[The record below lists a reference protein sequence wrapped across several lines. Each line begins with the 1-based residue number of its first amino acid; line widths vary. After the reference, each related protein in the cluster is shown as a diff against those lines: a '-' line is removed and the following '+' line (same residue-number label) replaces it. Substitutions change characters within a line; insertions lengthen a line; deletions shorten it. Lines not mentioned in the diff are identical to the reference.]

1 MSGDSSKDGTLGR
14 IALKQVR
21 VKRSDL
27 EARKRKSVKANG
39 VGAGARVSRSATPE
53 TPTNPL
59 NRLVP
64 YLDLFSRL
72 GDEELAR
79 LAGVGTEHAVTM
91 RAQVDE
97 IAKMLSKYD
106 DLAERLSEEEL
117 VRLSQATPKIVRF
130 WLLSRPRRDSASTSG
145 VYSQLDAANESGSSM
160 RAPADSQVG
169 MAVHPSDSQV
179 GMAVQP
185 PASDAVDISMDS
197 SPGEES
203 GAFDPALLFE
213 DDDEDDDDEEI
224 DLF

>member
-39 VGAGARVSRSATPE
+39 AEASERKQRAAAPE
-53 TPTNPL
+53 PPSNPL

-72 GDEELAR
+72 NDEELAR
-79 LAGVGTEHAVTM
+79 LAAVDLEHAQTM

-97 IAKMLSKYD
+97 IAKMLAKYE
-106 DLAERLSEEEL
+106 DLVDRLTEDEL

-145 VYSQLDAANESGSSM
+145 VYSQVEAANESGSNMTS
-160 RAPADSQVG
+160 PADSQVG
-169 MAVHPSDSQV
+169 MRAE
-179 GMAVQP
+179 P
-185 PASDAVDISMDS
+185 PPESEGVDIAMDS
-197 SPGEES
+197 APGEAS
-203 GAFDPALLFE
+203 GEFDPALVFE
-213 DDDEDDDDEEI
+213 DDDDDDEI

>member
-21 VKRSDL
+21 VRRSDV
-27 EARKRKSVKANG
+27 EARKRSSARSE
-39 VGAGARVSRSATPE
+39 GARATGARASRQQAEAPA
-53 TPTNPL
+53 NPL

-79 LAGVGTEHAVTM
+79 LAAVDVEHAQTM

-97 IAKMLSKYD
+97 IAKMMSKYE
-106 DLAERLSEEEL
+106 DLVDRLNEEEL

-130 WLLSRPRRDSASTSG
+130 WLLSRPRRESASTSG
-145 VYSQLDAANESGSSM
+145 VYSQVEAANESGSSLQ
-160 RAPADSQVG
+160 APAPGDSNVD
-169 MAVHPSDSQV
+169 MRIEPPSSE
-179 GMAVQP
+179 
-185 PASDAVDISMDS
+185 AVDIEMDS
-197 SPGEES
+197 SPGEAS
-203 GAFDPALLFE
+203 GDFDPALIFE
-213 DDDEDDDDEEI
+213 DDDDDDL